1 MSADGLTVLSAWDAK
16 SDSDKLYTRITTLN
30 ATGAVSAQGAV
41 NTTLG
46 VTSTSKVNGYADAA
60 SIALSADG
68 TRAIAAWR
76 GSDNNIY
83 ASVASI
89 TSGTLFWSSEV
100 KISDGSGSSQ
110 VRATLS
116 ADGTKAFVTWRGL
129 SPTPSAKVLARAT
142 FATISGGG
150 SSSAPTPSWF
160 AVTDLSAD
168 GSDVGNSNL
177 GPALAASDDGTR
189 AVVVWVRP
197 DSSTSV
203 AKIESRMAIVSGGSV
218 SWQAMDEISGG
229 TLDPSVYPNMTGGYG
244 YPSLAVSGDGS
255 TAMVIWRANGS
266 PNIGFSATASLS
278 GSGASWGQPVSM
290 GTATQSL
297 PGLGLSQDGST
308 AVSVAAPEADILA
321 LVARTSSGTTTWGPE
336 TVVWTRPS
344 GGYNNVNAA
353 ISDDGLHTVSS
364 WGNNNVIYS
373 ATAVIVGDQAGWSAA
388 AALPGTGG
396 SQYNKLA
403 LSGDGLAS
411 VSQYWEQAAAYANSM
426 VLLASGYA
434 ENEILL
440 PAAQAVNSGGT
451 VELPTVSEA
460 GLTVAYISTTPS
472 VCTVSGSTLTLV
484 SGGTCSVTAR
494 QAGSGSFPA
503 ATDITQTW
511 NVTASGGGGSSGG
524 SSSGGSSGGG
534 SSVVPSQESTTPDV
548 NAGVIDPTTVTAEQ
562 LQQLSPTQLA
572 LIPTATFAQLPDAVF
587 AAITPAQFIS
597 LTLDQLAV
605 LPPAGMAV
613 LSPEVFRVITR
624 AQVRVLSRA
633 QISALI
639 GGQTSQ
645 MSVQATRSIGTTAST
660 RNKYSG
666 SQMQALTPG
675 AVRGFTLESMATFS
689 RLQLAAI
696 SPKAYAA
703 MRPKQVRAI
712 RPVQITRVTGD
723 QLSRWSSRA
732 VKQIRLDTLRNMSS
746 KQAAA
751 FTARQ
756 VRAMSVAQRK
766 ALDIAGIPIKKNPKQ
781 VQRLG

>member
-16 SDSDKLYTRITTLN
+16 SDSDKLYTRITSLD
-30 ATGAVSAQGAV
+30 ATGAVSSQGAV

-46 VTSTSKVNGYADAA
+46 VTSVSRVNGYADAA

-76 GSDNNIY
+76 GSDNNVY
-83 ASVASI
+83 AAVASVTA
-89 TSGTLFWSSEV
+89 GTLYWSAET
-100 KISDGSGSSQ
+100 KISDGSESSQ

-116 ADGTKAFVTWRGL
+116 ADGTKAFVAWRGK
-129 SPTPSAKVLARAT
+129 SPTPSIKVLARAT

-150 SSSAPTPSWF
+150 GISAPTPSWF
-160 AVTDLSAD
+160 AVSDLSAD
-168 GSDVGNSNL
+168 GSDVGNGNL

-197 DSSTSV
+197 DSSSSV

-266 PNIGFSATASLS
+266 PDTGFSVTASLS

-308 AVSVAAPEADILA
+308 AVSVVAPGDDILA

-336 TVVWTRPS
+336 TVVWTKPS

-353 ISDDGLHTVSS
+353 ISDDGLHAVSS

-373 ATAVIVGDQAGWSAA
+373 ATAVVVGDQAGWSAA

-403 LSGDGLAS
+403 LSGDGRTS
-411 VSQYWEQAAAYANSM
+411 VSQYWEQAAVYANSM
-426 VLLASGYA
+426 VLLATGYA

-460 GLTVAYISTTPS
+460 GLTVAYVSTTPS

-484 SGGTCSVTAR
+484 AGGTCSVTAS
-494 QAGSGSFPA
+494 QAGSGSFAA
-503 ATDITQTW
+503 ATDVTQTW
-511 NVTASGGGGSSGG
+511 TVTASGGGGSGG
-524 SSSGGSSGGG
+524 SSSGGG
-534 SSVVPSQESTTPDV
+534 SSSDSSTPAADTGSTDPEPTADPAGSDVVFDDPKQVSPGQVVDLTPAQIATITPAQLAQMPLV
-548 NAGVIDPTTVTAEQ
+548 TFAAFTPVQLGSLTVPQIQALRPAQVSELTPAVLRAWSAEQ
-562 LQQLSPTQLA
+562 
-572 LIPTATFAQLPDAVF
+572 V
-587 AAITPAQFIS
+587 AAITPPGMAS
-597 LTLDQLAV
+597 LTPRAV
-605 LPPAGMAV
+605 AA
-613 LSPEVFRVITR
+613 LSPV
-624 AQVRVLSRA
+624 
-633 QISALI
+633 QISAL
-639 GGQTSQ
+639 SP
-645 MSVQATRSIGTTAST
+645 QATRRITAKQARRMLPAQT
-660 RNKYSG
+660 AALAGAQVATMRTNALKG
-666 SQMQALTPG
+666 LKPKAIAALTPESLK
-675 AVRGFTLESMATFS
+675 AVPPK
-689 RLQLAAI
+689 RLG
-696 SPKAYAA
+696 A
-703 MRPKQVRAI
+703 MRPKQKAALTPAQVKA
-712 RPVQITRVTGD
+712 
-723 QLSRWSSRA
+723 LSKA
-732 VKQIRLDTLRNMSS
+732 Q
-746 KQAAA
+746 KQALN
-751 FTARQ
+751 
-756 VRAMSVAQRK
+756 K
-766 ALDIAGIPIKKNPKQ
+766 
-781 VQRLG
+781 